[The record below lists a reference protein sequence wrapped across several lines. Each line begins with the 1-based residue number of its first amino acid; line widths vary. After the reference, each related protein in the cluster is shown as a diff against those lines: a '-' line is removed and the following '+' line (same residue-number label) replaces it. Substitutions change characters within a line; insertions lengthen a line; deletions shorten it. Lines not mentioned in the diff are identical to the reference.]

1 MQEATVVNFVRD
13 DGGWDQSGEDADE
26 RCRWTDE
33 SAETG
38 KAGTKANITKG
49 NRM

>member
-1 MQEATVVNFVRD
+1 MKRYGVRD
-13 DGGWDQSGEDADE
+13 GGGLDQSGEDVEE

-38 KAGTKANITKG
+38 KAGTKANIIKG
-49 NRM
+49 NRVGA